1 MNTTPTVCIAGV
13 NDEPSPSWDLDEGLD
28 VLDEVGIDIFEKLK
42 DYITNV
48 HVKDIREPGDTS
60 TYCIAG
66 DGKCGYPEIFKR
78 LCQMN
83 YSGCIT
89 VEPHLL
95 HSQKF
100 HVSGRENYMKAA
112 SRIIHLLEEAGFAV
126 QSRRAKASPR
136 SPA

>member
-28 VLDEVGIDIFEKLK
+28 VLDELGIKF
-42 DYITNV
+42 
-48 HVKDIREPGDTS
+48 
-60 TYCIAG
+60 
-66 DGKCGYPEIFKR
+66 PEIFKR

-100 HVSGRENYMKAA
+100 HVSGRENYIEAA
-112 SRIIHLLEEAGFAV
+112 NRIIHLLEEAGFAV